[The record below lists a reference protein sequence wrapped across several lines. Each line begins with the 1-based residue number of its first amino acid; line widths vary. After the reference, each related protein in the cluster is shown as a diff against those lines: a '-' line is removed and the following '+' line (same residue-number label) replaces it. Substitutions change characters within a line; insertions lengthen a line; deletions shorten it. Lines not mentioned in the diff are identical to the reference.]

1 MIESYKLLH
10 INYIRSGRLER
21 NGKLTKRPN
30 QKTFQYMYTCSKKD
44 KVDISVS
51 YKISRL
57 SESWLFHLNST
68 FPVNCSEISASRNKY
83 RTNYTNTDTGTI
95 CPLQSGESREREE
108 ARGTN
113 FQEETNVWFCHF
125 SDKLERENQTLFN
138 CCHDKINQQHNEDFL
153 LL

>member
-1 MIESYKLLH
+1 M
-10 INYIRSGRLER
+10 
-21 NGKLTKRPN
+21 
-30 QKTFQYMYTCSKKD
+30 
-44 KVDISVS
+44 
-51 YKISRL
+51 

-95 CPLQSGESREREE
+95 CPLQSGEDREREE

-153 LL
+153 LFFNFPFPCLPNEVLWPGPLPECDLKKLINKLIVGLSWNN